1 MDESKYLVS
10 CNTEICSIKVEIILF
25 YAVHS
30 FLYSATASFVFANNH
45 VYTIKLHFV
54 ATLFLQF
61 QCNINKFI
69 WQGRHEKHHFGR
81 YVPHATRNS
90 VYQIKTRLNKIEVL
104 SSQFDDIYVL
114 FCSYLFR

>member
-1 MDESKYLVS
+1 MDESKYLLL
-10 CNTEICSIKVEIILF
+10 CNTKVCSIKVEIILF
-25 YAVHS
+25 YTVHS

-90 VYQIKTRLNKIEVL
+90 VLPSASQKRVPVL
-104 SSQFDDIYVL
+104 SKKIIEIGLL
-114 FCSYLFR
+114 FMEL

>member
-1 MDESKYLVS
+1 MDESKYLLL
-10 CNTEICSIKVEIILF
+10 CNTKVCSIKLEIILF
-25 YAVHS
+25 YTVHS

-90 VYQIKTRLNKIEVL
+90 VGHLTKTRIDLKL
-104 SSQFDDIYVL
+104 QK
-114 FCSYLFR
+114 

>member
-1 MDESKYLVS
+1 MDESKYLLL
-10 CNTEICSIKVEIILF
+10 CNTKVCSIKVEIILF

-90 VYQIKTRLNKIEVL
+90 GGINPKCGTNIKSGGQTVKVE
-104 SSQFDDIYVL
+104 SF
-114 FCSYLFR
+114 